1 MRPIAVCQTAHLLLT
16 HRHRGQAPSHI
27 CFVLSAV
34 LIEYNAIPLKIVNEN
49 RYQSLISWYTIAPQ
63 SLARMPPHLAH
74 SLGSSFMRRT
84 LVCICVLQAFSPF
97 TWAEALPADKA
108 SVELQATSI
117 TGTADYETA
126 QGPVKGYLATRS
138 ASATR
143 TDTAIH
149 ETPQSISVVT
159 KDAVEDIG
167 ATRLQDALDYAG
179 GVGRA
184 NNFGGQGLT
193 TFTVRG
199 FTTGEFYRNGF
210 PINRG
215 YPNTP
220 DANTIE
226 RLEVLR
232 GPATML
238 YGRGDPGGTFN
249 VVSKQPLAEPTVT
262 LGSQLDDQGMQRA
275 TLDASGPLDE
285 QGRLAY
291 RLNVVGEGGDTF
303 RDHVETERYGVTP
316 VITWQAS
323 DDTKVIFEG
332 DFMRNNHPLDRGLTR
347 FANQKGTASR
357 DTFWGDKD
365 VGKLHNDN
373 SVAQLRFE
381 HLLNDNWTLGGG
393 FQYLDGT
400 LQGNGIEANSLAADG
415 HTLNRNFNY
424 RKLEWTDKDTQLN
437 LTGHF
442 STGGFD
448 HTLLTGV
455 EFEDYDYKSIIQR
468 SSASYTSDIF
478 NPVYGKPRP
487 ALTSTPTHDT
497 ENLKT
502 YSAFVQDQVAL
513 TERLK
518 VLAGARFERFEHE
531 YKSYVTGVK
540 PWNASDNAVTPRVGV
555 TYDLTD
561 TVAVYADAAR
571 SFKPNTGASLQGG
584 GFDPEKGKSY
594 EMGLK
599 WQGFDR
605 QLSVD
610 AAIYQ
615 IDKKNVLTNDP
626 ADPTGISKVAAG
638 QVRSRGLDLN
648 VAGNLTPEWRV
659 IGGYAYVDA
668 KVTKDN
674 TIRVGS
680 HLANIPRN
688 SFSLLNVYEFQDGA
702 LKGLGLGAGTKY
714 VDERVGQTS
723 NTAFTMDGYTV
734 VDLLSYYKVNEKVR
748 LNLDVKNLFNRD
760 FEEGAFGNFYAYPGE
775 PRTVQVGIAY
785 TL

>member
-1 MRPIAVCQTAHLLLT
+1 
-16 HRHRGQAPSHI
+16 
-27 CFVLSAV
+27 
-34 LIEYNAIPLKIVNEN
+34 
-49 RYQSLISWYTIAPQ
+49 
-63 SLARMPPHLAH
+63 
-74 SLGSSFMRRT
+74 MRRT
-84 LVCICVLQAFSPF
+84 LISICVLQAFSPF
-97 TWAEALPADKA
+97 AWAEQVPAENA
-108 SVELQATSI
+108 SIELQATNV
-117 TGTADYETA
+117 TATADLESA
-126 QGPVKGYLATRS
+126 QGPVQGYHATRS

-143 TDTAIH
+143 TDTSIH
-149 ETPQSISVVT
+149 ETPQSISVVS
-159 KDAVEDIG
+159 KDVVEDLG

-210 PINRG
+210 PVNRG
-215 YPNTP
+215 YPNMP

-249 VVSKQPLAEPTVT
+249 VVSKQPLAERTVT
-262 LGSQLDDQGMQRA
+262 LGSQLNDQGMKRG

-285 QGRLAY
+285 EGRLAY

-316 VITWQAS
+316 VITWQAT
-323 DDTKVIFEG
+323 DDTKVTFEG

-347 FANQKGTASR
+347 FPNQRGTPSR

-365 VGKLHNDN
+365 AGKLHNDN
-373 SVAQLRFE
+373 NMAQLRFE
-381 HLLNDNWTLGGG
+381 HALSDNWTLGGG
-393 FQYLDGT
+393 FQWLDGS
-400 LQGNGIEANSLAADG
+400 LKGNAIEANGPGSLGADG
-415 HTLNRNFNY
+415 RTLQRNFNY
-424 RKLEWTDKDTQLN
+424 RKLEWTDKDYQLN

-448 HTLLTGV
+448 HTLLTGI
-455 EFEDYDYKSIIQR
+455 EYEDYDYKSIIQR
-468 SSASYTSDIF
+468 SSAAAGTYPIDIF
-478 NPVYGKPRP
+478 DPVYGQPRP
-487 ALTSTPTHDT
+487 ALTRTPTHDK

-502 YSAFVQDQVAL
+502 YAAFVQDQVAL

-518 VLAGARFERFEHE
+518 VLAGARFERFEHD
-531 YKSYVTGVK
+531 YQNYVGKS
-540 PWNASDNAVTPRVGV
+540 WQAADNAVTPRVGV
-555 TYDLTD
+555 IYDLTD

-571 SFKPNTGASLQGG
+571 SFKPNTGASREGG
-584 GFDPEKGKSY
+584 GFAPEKGKSY
-594 EMGLK
+594 EMGIK
-599 WQGFDR
+599 WEALDR

-615 IDKKNVLTNDP
+615 IEKKNVLTTDP
-626 ADPTGISKVAAG
+626 VDNTFSVAAG
-638 QVRSRGLDLN
+638 QVRSRGFDLN

-668 KVTKDN
+668 EVTRDN
-674 TIRVGS
+674 TLRSGTR
-680 HLANIPRN
+680 LMNIPRN

-702 LKGLGLGAGTKY
+702 LKGLGLGAGGKY
-714 VDERVGQTS
+714 VDQRAGQTA
-723 NTAFTMDGYTV
+723 NTAFSMDAYTV
-734 VDLLSYYKVNEKVR
+734 VDLLGYYKVNEHVR
-748 LNLDVKNLFNRD
+748 LNLDVKNLFNREY
-760 FEEGAFGNFYAYPGE
+760 EEGAFGNIYAYPGA

>member
-1 MRPIAVCQTAHLLLT
+1 
-16 HRHRGQAPSHI
+16 
-27 CFVLSAV
+27 
-34 LIEYNAIPLKIVNEN
+34 
-49 RYQSLISWYTIAPQ
+49 
-63 SLARMPPHLAH
+63 
-74 SLGSSFMRRT
+74 MRRT
-84 LVCICVLQAFSPF
+84 LISICVLQAFSPF
-97 TWAEALPADKA
+97 AWAELVPAENT
-108 SVELQATSI
+108 SIELQATNV
-117 TGTADYETA
+117 TATADLESA
-126 QGPVKGYLATRS
+126 QGPVQGYHATRS

-149 ETPQSISVVT
+149 ETPQSISVVS
-159 KDAVEDIG
+159 KDVVEDLG

-215 YPNTP
+215 YPNMP

-249 VVSKQPLAEPTVT
+249 VVSKQPLAERTVT
-262 LGSQLDDQGMQRA
+262 LGSQLNDQGMKRG

-285 QGRLAY
+285 EGRLAY

-316 VITWQAS
+316 VITWQAT
-323 DDTKVIFEG
+323 DDTKVTFEG

-347 FANQKGTASR
+347 FPNQRGTPSR

-365 VGKLHNDN
+365 AGKLHNDN
-373 SVAQLRFE
+373 NMAQLRFE
-381 HLLNDNWTLGGG
+381 HALSDNWTLGGG
-393 FQYLDGT
+393 FQWLDGS
-400 LQGNGIEANSLAADG
+400 LKGNAIEANGPGSLGADG
-415 HTLNRNFNY
+415 RTLQRNFNY
-424 RKLEWTDKDTQLN
+424 RKLEWTDKDYQLN

-448 HTLLTGV
+448 HTLLTGI
-455 EFEDYDYKSIIQR
+455 EYEDYDYKSIIQR
-468 SSASYTSDIF
+468 SSAAAGTYPIDIF
-478 NPVYGKPRP
+478 DPVYGQPRP
-487 ALTSTPTHDT
+487 ALTRTPTHDK

-502 YSAFVQDQVAL
+502 YAAFVQDQVAL

-518 VLAGARFERFEHE
+518 VLAGARFERFEHD
-531 YKSYVTGVK
+531 YQNYVGKS
-540 PWNASDNAVTPRVGV
+540 WQAADNAVTPRVGV
-555 TYDLTD
+555 IYDLTD

-571 SFKPNTGASLQGG
+571 SFKPNTGASREGG
-584 GFDPEKGKSY
+584 GFAPEKGKSY
-594 EMGLK
+594 EMGIK
-599 WQGFDR
+599 WEALDR

-615 IDKKNVLTNDP
+615 IEKKNVLTTDP
-626 ADPTGISKVAAG
+626 VDNTFSVAAG
-638 QVRSRGLDLN
+638 QVRSRGFDLN

-668 KVTKDN
+668 EVTRDN
-674 TIRVGS
+674 TLRSGTR
-680 HLANIPRN
+680 LMNIPRN

-702 LKGLGLGAGTKY
+702 LKGLGLGAGGKY
-714 VDERVGQTS
+714 VDQRAGQTA
-723 NTAFTMDGYTV
+723 NTAFSMSAYTV
-734 VDLLSYYKVNEKVR
+734 VDLLGYYKVNERVR
-748 LNLDVKNLFNRD
+748 LNLDVKNLFNREY
-760 FEEGAFGNFYAYPGE
+760 EEGAFGNIYAYPGA

>member
-1 MRPIAVCQTAHLLLT
+1 
-16 HRHRGQAPSHI
+16 
-27 CFVLSAV
+27 
-34 LIEYNAIPLKIVNEN
+34 
-49 RYQSLISWYTIAPQ
+49 
-63 SLARMPPHLAH
+63 
-74 SLGSSFMRRT
+74 MRRT
-84 LVCICVLQAFSPF
+84 LISICVLQAFSPF
-97 TWAEALPADKA
+97 AWAEQVPAENT
-108 SVELQATSI
+108 SIELQATNV
-117 TGTADYETA
+117 TATADLESA
-126 QGPVKGYLATRS
+126 QGPVQGYHATRS

-149 ETPQSISVVT
+149 ETPQSISVVS
-159 KDAVEDIG
+159 KDVVEDLG

-215 YPNTP
+215 YPNMP

-249 VVSKQPLAEPTVT
+249 VVSKQPLAERTVT
-262 LGSQLDDQGMQRA
+262 LGSQLNDQGMKRG

-285 QGRLAY
+285 EGRLAY
-291 RLNVVGEGGDTF
+291 RLNVVGEGGETF

-316 VITWQAS
+316 VITWQAT
-323 DDTKVIFEG
+323 DDTKVTFEG

-347 FANQKGTASR
+347 FPNQRGTPSR

-365 VGKLHNDN
+365 AGKLHNDN
-373 SVAQLRFE
+373 NMAQLRFE
-381 HLLNDNWTLGGG
+381 HALSDNWTLGGG
-393 FQYLDGT
+393 FQWLDGS
-400 LQGNGIEANSLAADG
+400 LKGNAIEANGPGSLGADG
-415 HTLNRNFNY
+415 RTLQRNFNY
-424 RKLEWTDKDTQLN
+424 RKLEWTDKDYQLN

-448 HTLLTGV
+448 HTLLTGI
-455 EFEDYDYKSIIQR
+455 EYEDYDYKSIIQR
-468 SSASYTSDIF
+468 SSDKVGTYPVDIF
-478 NPVYGKPRP
+478 NPVYGQTRP
-487 ALTSTPTHDT
+487 ALTRTPTHDK

-502 YSAFVQDQVAL
+502 YAAFVQDQVAL

-518 VLAGARFERFEHE
+518 VLAGARFERFEHDYE
-531 YKSYVTGVK
+531 TYVPRGK
-540 PWNASDNAVTPRVGV
+540 NWQAADNAVTPRVGV
-555 TYDLTD
+555 IYDLTD

-571 SFKPNTGASLQGG
+571 SFKPNTGASREGG
-584 GFDPEKGKSY
+584 GFAPEKGKSY
-594 EMGLK
+594 EMGIK
-599 WQGFDR
+599 WEALDR

-615 IDKKNVLTNDP
+615 IEKKNVLTTDP
-626 ADPTGISKVAAG
+626 VDNTFSVAAG
-638 QVRSRGLDLN
+638 QVRSRGFDLN

-668 KVTKDN
+668 EVTRDN
-674 TIRVGS
+674 TLRSGTR
-680 HLANIPRN
+680 LMNIPRN

-702 LKGLGLGAGTKY
+702 LKGLGLGAGGKY
-714 VDERVGQTS
+714 VDQRAGQTA
-723 NTAFTMDGYTV
+723 NTAFSMDAYTV
-734 VDLLSYYKVNEKVR
+734 VDLLGYYKVNERVR
-748 LNLDVKNLFNRD
+748 LNLDVKNLFNREY
-760 FEEGAFGNFYAYPGE
+760 EEGAFGNIYAYPGA

>member
-1 MRPIAVCQTAHLLLT
+1 
-16 HRHRGQAPSHI
+16 
-27 CFVLSAV
+27 
-34 LIEYNAIPLKIVNEN
+34 
-49 RYQSLISWYTIAPQ
+49 
-63 SLARMPPHLAH
+63 
-74 SLGSSFMRRT
+74 MRRT
-84 LVCICVLQAFSPF
+84 LISLCVLQAFSPF
-97 TWAEALPADKA
+97 TWAQEVTTPSTSL
-108 SVELQATSI
+108 ELQATTV
-117 TGTADYETA
+117 TGEGDYETA
-126 QGPVKGYLATRS
+126 QGPVKGYHATRS

-143 TDTAIH
+143 TDTSIH
-149 ETPQSISVVT
+149 ETPQSISVVS
-159 KDAVEDIG
+159 KDVVEDLG

-215 YPNTP
+215 YPNMP

-249 VVSKQPLAEPTVT
+249 VVSKQPLAERTVT
-262 LGSQLDDQGMQRA
+262 LGSQLNDQGMQRG

-285 QGRLAY
+285 EGRLAY

-303 RDHVETERYGVTP
+303 RDHVSTERYGVTP
-316 VITWQAS
+316 VLTWQAS

-347 FANQKGTASR
+347 FANQAGTPSR

-373 SVAQLRFE
+373 NMAQLRFE
-381 HLLNDNWTLGGG
+381 HMLNDSWTLGGG
-393 FQYLDGT
+393 LQWLDGT
-400 LQGNGIEANSLAADG
+400 LQGNAIEANGPGSLSADG
-415 HTLNRNFNY
+415 RTLQRNFNY
-424 RKLEWTDKDTQLN
+424 RKLEWTDKDYQLN

-448 HTLLTGV
+448 HTLLTGI
-455 EFEDYDYKSIIQR
+455 EYEDYDYQSIIQR
-468 SSASYTSDIF
+468 SSAAAGTYPIDIF
-478 NPVYGKPRP
+478 NPVYGQTRP
-487 ALTSTPTHDT
+487 PLTRTPTHDK

-502 YSAFVQDQVAL
+502 YAAFVQDQVAL

-518 VLAGARFERFEHE
+518 VLGGARFERFEHDYE
-531 YKSYVTGVK
+531 SYVTGVK
-540 PWNASDNAVTPRVGV
+540 PWQAADNAVTPRLGV
-555 TYDLTD
+555 IYDLTD

-571 SFKPNTGASLQGG
+571 SFKPNTGASREGG
-584 GFDPEKGKSY
+584 GFAPEKGKSY
-594 EMGLK
+594 EMGIK
-599 WQGFDR
+599 WEALDR

-615 IDKKNVLTNDP
+615 IEKKNVLTTDP
-626 ADPTGISKVAAG
+626 VDSTFSVAAG
-638 QVRSRGLDLN
+638 QVRSRGFDLN

-668 KVTKDN
+668 EVTRDN
-674 TIRVGS
+674 TLRSGTR
-680 HLANIPRN
+680 LLNIPRN

-702 LKGLGLGAGTKY
+702 LKGLGLGAGGKY
-714 VDERVGQTS
+714 VDERAGQTANS
-723 NTAFTMDGYTV
+723 AFSMGAYTV
-734 VDLLSYYKVNEKVR
+734 VDLLSYYKVNDKIR
-748 LNLDVKNLFNRD
+748 LNLDVKNLFNREY
-760 FEEGAFGNFYAYPGE
+760 EEGAFGNIYAYPGA

>member
-1 MRPIAVCQTAHLLLT
+1 
-16 HRHRGQAPSHI
+16 
-27 CFVLSAV
+27 
-34 LIEYNAIPLKIVNEN
+34 
-49 RYQSLISWYTIAPQ
+49 
-63 SLARMPPHLAH
+63 
-74 SLGSSFMRRT
+74 MRRT
-84 LVCICVLQAFSPF
+84 LISICVLQAFFPF
-97 TWAEALPADKA
+97 AWAEQVPAENT
-108 SVELQATSI
+108 SIELQATNV
-117 TGTADYETA
+117 TATADLESA
-126 QGPVKGYLATRS
+126 QGPVQGYHATRS

-149 ETPQSISVVT
+149 ETPQSISVVS
-159 KDAVEDIG
+159 KDVVEDLG

-215 YPNTP
+215 YPNMP

-249 VVSKQPLAEPTVT
+249 VVSKQPLAERTVT
-262 LGSQLDDQGMQRA
+262 LGSQLNDQGMKRG

-285 QGRLAY
+285 EGRLAY
-291 RLNVVGEGGDTF
+291 RLNVVGEGGETF

-316 VITWQAS
+316 VITWQAT
-323 DDTKVIFEG
+323 DDTKVTFEG

-347 FANQKGTASR
+347 FPNQRGTPSR

-365 VGKLHNDN
+365 AGKLHNDN
-373 SVAQLRFE
+373 NMAQLRFE
-381 HLLNDNWTLGGG
+381 HALSDNWTLGGG
-393 FQYLDGT
+393 FQWLDGS
-400 LQGNGIEANSLAADG
+400 LKGNAIEANGPGSLGADG
-415 HTLNRNFNY
+415 RTLQRNFNY
-424 RKLEWTDKDTQLN
+424 RKLEWTDKDYQLN

-448 HTLLTGV
+448 HTLLTGI
-455 EFEDYDYKSIIQR
+455 EYEDYDYKSIIQR
-468 SSASYTSDIF
+468 SSAAAGTYPIDIF
-478 NPVYGKPRP
+478 DPVYGQPRP
-487 ALTSTPTHDT
+487 ALTRTPTHDK

-502 YSAFVQDQVAL
+502 YAAFVQDQVAL

-518 VLAGARFERFEHE
+518 VLAGARFERFEHD
-531 YKSYVTGVK
+531 YQNYVGKS
-540 PWNASDNAVTPRVGV
+540 WQAADNAVTPRVGV
-555 TYDLTD
+555 IYDLTD

-571 SFKPNTGASLQGG
+571 SFKPNTGASREGG
-584 GFDPEKGKSY
+584 GFAPEKGKSY
-594 EMGLK
+594 EMGIK
-599 WQGFDR
+599 WEALDR

-615 IDKKNVLTNDP
+615 IEKKNVLTTDP
-626 ADPTGISKVAAG
+626 VDNTFSVAAG
-638 QVRSRGLDLN
+638 QVRSRGFDLN

-668 KVTKDN
+668 EVTRDN
-674 TIRVGS
+674 TLRSGTR
-680 HLANIPRN
+680 LMNIPRN

-702 LKGLGLGAGTKY
+702 LKGLGLGAGGKY
-714 VDERVGQTS
+714 VDQRAGQTA
-723 NTAFTMDGYTV
+723 NTAFSMDAYTV
-734 VDLLSYYKVNEKVR
+734 VDLLGYYKVNERVR
-748 LNLDVKNLFNRD
+748 LNLDVKNLFNREY
-760 FEEGAFGNFYAYPGE
+760 EEGAFGNIYAYPGA

>member
-1 MRPIAVCQTAHLLLT
+1 
-16 HRHRGQAPSHI
+16 
-27 CFVLSAV
+27 
-34 LIEYNAIPLKIVNEN
+34 
-49 RYQSLISWYTIAPQ
+49 
-63 SLARMPPHLAH
+63 
-74 SLGSSFMRRT
+74 MRRT
-84 LVCICVLQAFSPF
+84 LISICVLQAFSPF
-97 TWAEALPADKA
+97 AWAEQVPAENT
-108 SVELQATSI
+108 SIELQATNV
-117 TGTADYETA
+117 TATADLESA
-126 QGPVKGYLATRS
+126 QGPVQGYHATRS

-149 ETPQSISVVT
+149 ETPQSISVVS
-159 KDAVEDIG
+159 KDVVEDLG

-215 YPNTP
+215 YPNMP

-249 VVSKQPLAEPTVT
+249 VVSKQPLAERTVT
-262 LGSQLDDQGMQRA
+262 LGSQLNDQGMKRG

-285 QGRLAY
+285 EGRLAY

-316 VITWQAS
+316 VITWQAT
-323 DDTKVIFEG
+323 DDTKVTFEG

-347 FANQKGTASR
+347 FPNQRGTPSR

-365 VGKLHNDN
+365 AGKLHNDN
-373 SVAQLRFE
+373 NMAQLRFE
-381 HLLNDNWTLGGG
+381 HVLNDNWTLGGG
-393 FQYLDGT
+393 FQWLDGS
-400 LQGNGIEANSLAADG
+400 LKGNAIEANGPGSLGADG
-415 HTLNRNFNY
+415 QTLQRNFNY
-424 RKLEWTDKDTQLN
+424 RKLEWTDKDYQLN

-448 HTLLTGV
+448 HTLLTGI
-455 EFEDYDYKSIIQR
+455 EYEDYDYKSIIQR
-468 SSASYTSDIF
+468 SSDEVGTYPVDIF
-478 NPVYGKPRP
+478 NPVYGQTRP
-487 ALTSTPTHDT
+487 ALTRTPTHDK

-502 YSAFVQDQVAL
+502 YAAFVQDQVAL

-518 VLAGARFERFEHE
+518 VLAGARFERFEHD
-531 YKSYVTGVK
+531 YQNYVGKS
-540 PWNASDNAVTPRVGV
+540 WQAADNAVTPRVGV
-555 TYDLTD
+555 IYDLTD

-571 SFKPNTGASLQGG
+571 SFKPNASASASREGG
-584 GFDPEKGKSY
+584 GFAPEKGKSY

-599 WQGFDR
+599 WEALDR

-615 IDKKNVLTNDP
+615 IEKKNVLTPDP
-626 ADPTGISKVAAG
+626 VDSAFNVAAG
-638 QVRSRGLDLN
+638 QVRSRGFDLN

-668 KVTKDN
+668 EVTRDN
-674 TIRVGS
+674 TLRSGTR
-680 HLANIPRN
+680 LMNIPRN

-702 LKGLGLGAGTKY
+702 LKGLGLGAGGKY
-714 VDERVGQTS
+714 VDQRAGQTA
-723 NTAFTMDGYTV
+723 NTAFSMDAYTV
-734 VDLLSYYKVNEKVR
+734 VDLLGYYKVNERVR
-748 LNLDVKNLFNRD
+748 LNLDVKNLFNREY
-760 FEEGAFGNFYAYPGE
+760 EEGAFGNIYAYPGA

>member
-1 MRPIAVCQTAHLLLT
+1 
-16 HRHRGQAPSHI
+16 
-27 CFVLSAV
+27 
-34 LIEYNAIPLKIVNEN
+34 
-49 RYQSLISWYTIAPQ
+49 
-63 SLARMPPHLAH
+63 
-74 SLGSSFMRRT
+74 MRRT
-84 LVCICVLQAFSPF
+84 LISICVLQAFSPF
-97 TWAEALPADKA
+97 AWAEQAPAENA
-108 SVELQATSI
+108 SIELQATNV
-117 TGTADYETA
+117 TATADLESA
-126 QGPVKGYLATRS
+126 QGPVQGYHATRS

-149 ETPQSISVVT
+149 ETPQSISVVP
-159 KDAVEDIG
+159 KDVVEDLG

-215 YPNTP
+215 YPNMP

-249 VVSKQPLAEPTVT
+249 VVSKQPLAERTVT
-262 LGSQLDDQGMQRA
+262 LGSQLNDQGMKRS

-285 QGRLAY
+285 EGRLAY

-316 VITWQAS
+316 VITWQAT
-323 DDTKVIFEG
+323 DDTKMTFEG

-347 FANQKGTASR
+347 FPNQRGTPSR

-365 VGKLHNDN
+365 AGKLHNDN
-373 SVAQLRFE
+373 NMAQLRFE
-381 HLLNDNWTLGGG
+381 HVLNDNWTLGGG
-393 FQYLDGT
+393 FQWLDGS
-400 LQGNGIEANSLAADG
+400 LKGNAIEANGPGSLGADG
-415 HTLNRNFNY
+415 RTLQRNFNY
-424 RKLEWTDKDTQLN
+424 RKLEWTDKDYQLN

-448 HTLLTGV
+448 HTLLTGI
-455 EFEDYDYKSIIQR
+455 EYEDYDYKSIIQR
-468 SSASYTSDIF
+468 SSAAAGTYPIDIF
-478 NPVYGKPRP
+478 DPVYGQTRP
-487 ALTSTPTHDT
+487 ALTRTPTHDK

-502 YSAFVQDQVAL
+502 YAAFVQDQVAL

-518 VLAGARFERFEHE
+518 VLAGARFERFEHD
-531 YKSYVTGVK
+531 YQNYVGKS
-540 PWNASDNAVTPRVGV
+540 WQAADNAVTPRVGV
-555 TYDLTD
+555 IYDLTD

-571 SFKPNTGASLQGG
+571 SFKPNTGASREGG
-584 GFDPEKGKSY
+584 GFAPEKGKSY
-594 EMGLK
+594 EMGIK
-599 WQGFDR
+599 WEALDR

-615 IDKKNVLTNDP
+615 IEKKNVLTTDP
-626 ADPTGISKVAAG
+626 VDNTFSVAAG
-638 QVRSRGLDLN
+638 QVRSRGFDLN

-668 KVTKDN
+668 EVTRDN
-674 TIRVGS
+674 TLRSGTR
-680 HLANIPRN
+680 LMNIPRN

-702 LKGLGLGAGTKY
+702 LKGLGLGAGGKY
-714 VDERVGQTS
+714 VDQRAGQTA
-723 NTAFTMDGYTV
+723 NTAFSMDAYTV
-734 VDLLSYYKVNEKVR
+734 VDLLGYYKVNERVR
-748 LNLDVKNLFNRD
+748 LNLDVKNLFNREY
-760 FEEGAFGNFYAYPGE
+760 EEGAFGNIYAYPGA

>member
-1 MRPIAVCQTAHLLLT
+1 
-16 HRHRGQAPSHI
+16 
-27 CFVLSAV
+27 
-34 LIEYNAIPLKIVNEN
+34 
-49 RYQSLISWYTIAPQ
+49 
-63 SLARMPPHLAH
+63 
-74 SLGSSFMRRT
+74 MRRT
-84 LVCICVLQAFSPF
+84 LISICVLQAFSPF
-97 TWAEALPADKA
+97 AWAEQAPAENA
-108 SVELQATSI
+108 SIELQATNV
-117 TGTADYETA
+117 TATADLESA
-126 QGPVKGYLATRS
+126 QGPVQGYHATRS

-149 ETPQSISVVT
+149 ETPQSISVVS
-159 KDAVEDIG
+159 KDVVEDLG

-215 YPNTP
+215 YPNMP

-249 VVSKQPLAEPTVT
+249 VVSKQPLAERTVT
-262 LGSQLDDQGMQRA
+262 LGSQLNDQGMKRG

-285 QGRLAY
+285 EGRLAY

-316 VITWQAS
+316 VITWQAT
-323 DDTKVIFEG
+323 DDTKVTFEG

-347 FANQKGTASR
+347 FPNQRGTPSR

-365 VGKLHNDN
+365 AGKLHNDN
-373 SVAQLRFE
+373 NMAQLRFE
-381 HLLNDNWTLGGG
+381 HVLNDNWTLGGG
-393 FQYLDGT
+393 FQWLDGS
-400 LQGNGIEANSLAADG
+400 LKGNAIEANGPGSLGADG
-415 HTLNRNFNY
+415 RTLQRNFNY
-424 RKLEWTDKDTQLN
+424 RKLEWTDKDYQLN

-448 HTLLTGV
+448 HTLLTGI
-455 EFEDYDYKSIIQR
+455 EYEDYDYKSIIQR
-468 SSASYTSDIF
+468 SSDEVGTYPVDIF
-478 NPVYGKPRP
+478 NPVYGQTRP
-487 ALTSTPTHDT
+487 ALTRTPTHDK

-502 YSAFVQDQVAL
+502 YAAFVQDQVAL

-518 VLAGARFERFEHE
+518 VLAGARFERFEHD
-531 YKSYVTGVK
+531 YQNYVGKS
-540 PWNASDNAVTPRVGV
+540 WQAADNAVTPRVGV
-555 TYDLTD
+555 IYDLTD

-571 SFKPNTGASLQGG
+571 SFKPNTGASREGG
-584 GFDPEKGKSY
+584 GFAPEKGKSY
-594 EMGLK
+594 EMGIK
-599 WQGFDR
+599 WEALDR

-615 IDKKNVLTNDP
+615 IEKKNVLTPDP
-626 ADPTGISKVAAG
+626 VDSAFNVAAG
-638 QVRSRGLDLN
+638 QVRSRGFDLN

-668 KVTKDN
+668 EVTRDN
-674 TIRVGS
+674 TLRSGTR
-680 HLANIPRN
+680 LMNIPRN

-702 LKGLGLGAGTKY
+702 LKGLGLGAGSKY
-714 VDERVGQTS
+714 VDQRAGQTA
-723 NTAFTMDGYTV
+723 NTAFSMDAYTV
-734 VDLLSYYKVNEKVR
+734 VDLLGYYKVNERVR
-748 LNLDVKNLFNRD
+748 LNLDVKNLFNREY
-760 FEEGAFGNFYAYPGE
+760 EEGAFGNIYAYPGA

>member
-1 MRPIAVCQTAHLLLT
+1 
-16 HRHRGQAPSHI
+16 
-27 CFVLSAV
+27 
-34 LIEYNAIPLKIVNEN
+34 
-49 RYQSLISWYTIAPQ
+49 
-63 SLARMPPHLAH
+63 
-74 SLGSSFMRRT
+74 MRRT
-84 LVCICVLQAFSPF
+84 LVSICVLQAFSPL
-97 TWAEALPADKA
+97 TWAEVAPADKA

-143 TDTAIH
+143 TDTSIH

-215 YPNTP
+215 YPNMP

-249 VVSKQPLAEPTVT
+249 VVSKQPLPERTVT
-262 LGSQLDDQGMQRA
+262 LGSQLNDQGMKRG
-275 TLDASGPLDE
+275 TLDASGPLDDE
-285 QGRLAY
+285 GRLAY
-291 RLNVVGEGGDTF
+291 RLNVVGEGGETF
-303 RDHVETERYGVTP
+303 RDHVETERYGITP
-316 VITWQAS
+316 VITWQAT
-323 DDTKVIFEG
+323 DATKVIFEG

-347 FANQKGTASR
+347 FATQKGTASR

-373 SVAQLRFE
+373 SMAQLRFE

-393 FQYLDGT
+393 FQWLDGT
-400 LQGNGIEANSLAADG
+400 LQGNGIEANGPTSLSADG
-415 HTLNRNFNY
+415 RTLQRNFNY

-442 STGGFD
+442 SAGGFD

-468 SSASYTSDIF
+468 SSAAPGTYPIDIF
-478 NPVYGKPRP
+478 DPVYGQARP
-487 ALTSTPTHDT
+487 PLTRTPTHDK

-502 YSAFVQDQVAL
+502 YAAFVQDQVAL

-518 VLAGARFERFEHE
+518 VLAGARFERFEHDYE
-531 YKSYVTGVK
+531 SYVTGVK
-540 PWNASDNAVTPRVGV
+540 PWSAADNAVTPRVGV

-571 SFKPNTGASLQGG
+571 SFKPNTGAARVGG
-584 GFDPEKGKSY
+584 GFEPEKGKSY
-594 EMGLK
+594 EMGVK
-599 WQGFDR
+599 WEALDR

-615 IDKKNVLTNDP
+615 IEKKNVLTTDP
-626 ADPTGISKVAAG
+626 VDSTFSVAAG
-638 QVRSRGLDLN
+638 QVRSRGFDLN
-648 VAGNLTPEWRV
+648 VAGNLTPEWRL

-668 KVTKDN
+668 EVTKDN
-674 TIRVGS
+674 TLRSGTR
-680 HLANIPRN
+680 LMNIPRN
-688 SFSLLNVYEFQDGA
+688 SFSLLNVYEFQDGT
-702 LKGLGLGAGTKY
+702 LKGLGLGAGAKY
-714 VDERVGQTS
+714 VDERAGQTA
-723 NTAFTMDGYTV
+723 NTAFAMDAYTV
-734 VDLLSYYKVNEKVR
+734 VDLLSYYKVNDKVR
-748 LNLDVKNLFNRD
+748 LNLDVKNLFNRE
-760 FEEGAFGNFYAYPGE
+760 FEEGAFGNIYAYPGA

>member
-1 MRPIAVCQTAHLLLT
+1 
-16 HRHRGQAPSHI
+16 
-27 CFVLSAV
+27 
-34 LIEYNAIPLKIVNEN
+34 
-49 RYQSLISWYTIAPQ
+49 
-63 SLARMPPHLAH
+63 
-74 SLGSSFMRRT
+74 MRRT
-84 LVCICVLQAFSPF
+84 LVSICVLQAFSPL
-97 TWAEALPADKA
+97 TWAEVAPADKA

-143 TDTAIH
+143 TDTSIH

-210 PINRG
+210 PVNRG
-215 YPNTP
+215 YPNMP

-249 VVSKQPLAEPTVT
+249 VVSKQPLPERTVT
-262 LGSQLDDQGMQRA
+262 LGSQLNDQGMKRG

-285 QGRLAY
+285 EGRLAY
-291 RLNVVGEGGDTF
+291 RLNVVGEGGETF

-316 VITWQAS
+316 VITWQAT
-323 DDTKVIFEG
+323 DATKVIFEG

-373 SVAQLRFE
+373 SMAQLRFE
-381 HLLNDNWTLGGG
+381 HLLNENWTLGGG
-393 FQYLDGT
+393 FQWLDGT
-400 LQGNGIEANSLAADG
+400 LQGNGIEANGATSLNADG
-415 HTLNRNFNY
+415 RTLQRNFNY

-442 STGGFD
+442 SAGGFD

-468 SSASYTSDIF
+468 SSAAAGTYPIDIF
-478 NPVYGKPRP
+478 DPVYGQTRP
-487 ALTSTPTHDT
+487 PLTRTPTHDK

-502 YSAFVQDQVAL
+502 YAAFVQDQVAL

-518 VLAGARFERFEHE
+518 VLAGARFERFEHDYE
-531 YKSYVTGVK
+531 SYVSGVK
-540 PWNASDNAVTPRVGV
+540 PWSAADNAVTPRVGV

-571 SFKPNTGASLQGG
+571 SFKPNTGAARVGG
-584 GFDPEKGKSY
+584 GFEPEKGKSY
-594 EMGLK
+594 EMGVK
-599 WQGFDR
+599 WEALDR

-615 IDKKNVLTNDP
+615 IEKKNVLTTDP
-626 ADPTGISKVAAG
+626 VDSTFSVAAG
-638 QVRSRGLDLN
+638 QVRSRGFDLN
-648 VAGNLTPEWRV
+648 VAGNLTPEWRL

-668 KVTKDN
+668 EVTKDN
-674 TIRVGS
+674 TIRSGTR
-680 HLANIPRN
+680 LMNIPRN
-688 SFSLLNVYEFQDGA
+688 SFSLLNVYEFQDGT

-714 VDERVGQTS
+714 VDERAGQTA
-723 NTAFTMDGYTV
+723 NTAFAMDAYTV
-734 VDLLSYYKVNEKVR
+734 VDLLSYYKVNDKVR
-748 LNLDVKNLFNRD
+748 LNLDVKNLFNRE
-760 FEEGAFGNFYAYPGE
+760 FEEGAFGNIYAYPGA

>member
-1 MRPIAVCQTAHLLLT
+1 
-16 HRHRGQAPSHI
+16 
-27 CFVLSAV
+27 
-34 LIEYNAIPLKIVNEN
+34 
-49 RYQSLISWYTIAPQ
+49 
-63 SLARMPPHLAH
+63 
-74 SLGSSFMRRT
+74 MRRT
-84 LVCICVLQAFSPF
+84 LISICVLQAFSPL
-97 TWAEALPADKA
+97 TWAEDAPAEKA
-108 SVELQATSI
+108 SIELQATNV
-117 TGTADYETA
+117 TATADFESA
-126 QGPVKGYLATRS
+126 QGPVQGYHATRS

-143 TDTAIH
+143 TDTSIH
-149 ETPQSISVVT
+149 ETPQSISVVS
-159 KDAVEDIG
+159 KDVVEDIG

-215 YPNTP
+215 YPNMP

-249 VVSKQPLAEPTVT
+249 VVSKQPLAERTVT
-262 LGSQLDDQGMQRA
+262 LGSQVNDQGMKRG

-285 QGRLAY
+285 EGRLAY

-316 VITWQAS
+316 VITWQAT
-323 DDTKVIFEG
+323 DATKVTFEG

-347 FANQKGTASR
+347 FPNQRGTPSR

-365 VGKLHNDN
+365 AGKLHNDN
-373 SVAQLRFE
+373 NMAQLRFE
-381 HLLNDNWTLGGG
+381 HALNDNWTLGGG
-393 FQYLDGT
+393 FQWLDGS
-400 LQGNGIEANSLAADG
+400 LKGNAIEANGPSSLGADG
-415 HTLNRNFNY
+415 RTLQRNFNY
-424 RKLEWTDKDTQLN
+424 RKLEWTDKDYQLN

-442 STGGFD
+442 STGGFE
-448 HTLLTGV
+448 HTLLTGI
-455 EFEDYDYKSIIQR
+455 EYEDYDYKSIIQR
-468 SSASYTSDIF
+468 SSAALGTYPIDIF
-478 NPVYGKPRP
+478 NPVYGQTRP
-487 ALTSTPTHDT
+487 ALTRTPTHDK

-502 YSAFVQDQVAL
+502 YAAFVQDQVAL

-518 VLAGARFERFEHE
+518 VLAGARFERFEHD
-531 YKSYVTGVK
+531 YQSYVAGVK
-540 PWNASDNAVTPRVGV
+540 PWTAADNAVTPRVGV
-555 TYDLTD
+555 IYDLTD

-571 SFKPNTGASLQGG
+571 SFKPNTGASREGG
-584 GFDPEKGKSY
+584 GFAPEKGKSY
-594 EMGLK
+594 EMGIK
-599 WQGFDR
+599 WEALDR

-610 AAIYQ
+610 AAVYQ
-615 IDKKNVLTNDP
+615 IEKKNVLATDP
-626 ADPTGISKVAAG
+626 LDNTLSVATG
-638 QVRSRGLDLN
+638 QVRSRGFDLN

-668 KVTKDN
+668 EVTRD
-674 TIRVGS
+674 TTLHAGTR
-680 HLANIPRN
+680 LMNIPRN

-702 LKGLGLGAGTKY
+702 LKGLGLGAGGKY
-714 VDERVGQTS
+714 VDQRAGQTA
-723 NTAFTMDGYTV
+723 NTAFSMDAYTV
-734 VDLLSYYKVNEKVR
+734 VDLLGYYKVNEQVR
-748 LNLDVKNLFNRD
+748 LNLDVKNLFNREY
-760 FEEGAFGNFYAYPGE
+760 EEGAFGNIYAYPGA
-775 PRTVQVGIAY
+775 PRTVQVGISY

>member
-1 MRPIAVCQTAHLLLT
+1 
-16 HRHRGQAPSHI
+16 
-27 CFVLSAV
+27 
-34 LIEYNAIPLKIVNEN
+34 
-49 RYQSLISWYTIAPQ
+49 
-63 SLARMPPHLAH
+63 
-74 SLGSSFMRRT
+74 MRRT
-84 LVCICVLQAFSPF
+84 LISICVLQAFSPF
-97 TWAEALPADKA
+97 TWAEVA
-108 SVELQATSI
+108 STETTRVELQATNI
-117 TGTADYETA
+117 TGAADYETA
-126 QGPVKGYLATRS
+126 QGPVQGYHATRS

-143 TDTAIH
+143 TDTSIH
-149 ETPQSISVVT
+149 ETPQSISVVS
-159 KDAVEDIG
+159 KDVVEDIG

-215 YPNTP
+215 YPNMP
-220 DANTIE
+220 DANSIE

-249 VVSKQPLAEPTVT
+249 VVSKQPLAEPKVT

-316 VITWQAS
+316 VVTWQAT

-347 FANQKGTASR
+347 YANQKGTPSR
-357 DTFWGDKD
+357 DTFWGEKD

-373 SVAQLRFE
+373 NMAQLRFE

-393 FQYLDGT
+393 FQWLDGT
-400 LQGNGIEANSLAADG
+400 LQGNAIEANSLAADG
-415 HTLNRNFNY
+415 RTLSRNFNY

-468 SSASYTSDIF
+468 SSGLAGSYPIDIF
-478 NPVYGKPRP
+478 DPVYGQPRP
-487 ALTSTPTHDT
+487 ALTRTPTHDK

-502 YSAFVQDQVAL
+502 YAAFVQDQVAL

-518 VLAGARFERFEHE
+518 VLAGARFERFEHDYE
-531 YKSYVTGVK
+531 SYVTGVK
-540 PWNASDNAVTPRVGV
+540 PWNAADNAVTPRVGV
-555 TYDLTD
+555 IYDLTE

-571 SFKPNTGASLQGG
+571 SFKPNTGAAREGG
-584 GFDPEKGKSY
+584 GFEPEKGKSY
-594 EMGLK
+594 EMGIK
-599 WQGFDR
+599 WEALER

-615 IDKKNVLTNDP
+615 IEKKNVLTTDP
-626 ADPTGISKVAAG
+626 LDSTFSVAAG
-638 QVRSRGLDLN
+638 QVRSRGFDLN
-648 VAGNLTPEWRV
+648 VAGNITPEWRV

-668 KVTKDN
+668 EVTKDN
-674 TIRVGS
+674 TIHVGS
-680 HLANIPRN
+680 RLANIPRN

-702 LKGLGLGAGTKY
+702 LKGLGLGAGGKY
-714 VDERVGQTS
+714 VAERVGQTS
-723 NTAFTMDGYTV
+723 NTPFSMGAYTV
-734 VDLLSYYKVNEKVR
+734 VDLLGYYKVNDKVR

-760 FEEGAFGNFYAYPGE
+760 YEEGAFGNVYAYPGE

>member
-1 MRPIAVCQTAHLLLT
+1 
-16 HRHRGQAPSHI
+16 
-27 CFVLSAV
+27 
-34 LIEYNAIPLKIVNEN
+34 
-49 RYQSLISWYTIAPQ
+49 
-63 SLARMPPHLAH
+63 
-74 SLGSSFMRRT
+74 MRRT
-84 LVCICVLQAFSPF
+84 LVSICVLQAFSPF
-97 TWAEALPADKA
+97 SWAEVEPVEKTAI
-108 SVELQATSI
+108 ELQSTSI

-126 QGPVKGYLATRS
+126 QGPVQGYHATRS

-143 TDTAIH
+143 TDTSIH
-149 ETPQSISVVT
+149 ETPQSISVVS
-159 KDAVEDIG
+159 KDVVEDLG

-215 YPNTP
+215 YPNMP

-232 GPATML
+232 GPTTML

-249 VVSKQPLAEPTVT
+249 VVSKQPLAERSVT
-262 LGSQLDDQGMQRA
+262 LGSQLNDQGMKRG

-316 VITWQAS
+316 VISWQAT

-347 FANQKGTASR
+347 YPNQKGTPSR

-373 SVAQLRFE
+373 NMAQLRFE
-381 HLLNDNWTLGGG
+381 HLLNENWTLGGG
-393 FQYLDGT
+393 FQWLDGT
-400 LQGNGIEANSLAADG
+400 LQGNAIEANGLNADG
-415 HTLNRNFNY
+415 RTLQRNFNY
-424 RKLEWTDKDTQLN
+424 RKLEWTDKDYQLN

-442 STGGFD
+442 STGGLE
-448 HTLLTGV
+448 HTLLTGI
-455 EFEDYDYKSIIQR
+455 EYEDYDYKSIIQR
-468 SSASYTSDIF
+468 SSAAVGTYPIDIF
-478 NPVYGKPRP
+478 NPVYGQTRP
-487 ALTSTPTHDT
+487 PLTRTPTHDK

-502 YSAFVQDQVAL
+502 YAAFVQDQVAL

-518 VLAGARFERFEHE
+518 VLAGARFERFEHDYE
-531 YKSYVTGVK
+531 SYVPGVS
-540 PWNASDNAVTPRVGV
+540 PFQAADNAVTPRVGV
-555 TYDLTD
+555 IYDLTD

-571 SFKPNTGASLQGG
+571 SFKPNPGAAREGG
-584 GFDPEKGKSY
+584 GFEPEKGKSY
-594 EMGLK
+594 EMGVK
-599 WQGFDR
+599 WEALDR

-615 IDKKNVLTNDP
+615 IEKKNVLTTDP
-626 ADPTGISKVAAG
+626 VINTFSVAAG
-638 QVRSRGLDLN
+638 QVRSRGFDLN

-668 KVTKDN
+668 EVTKDN
-674 TIRVGS
+674 TIRSGTR
-680 HLANIPRN
+680 LLNIPRN

-702 LKGLGLGAGTKY
+702 LKGLGLGAGGKY
-714 VDERVGQTS
+714 VDQRAGQTA
-723 NTAFTMDGYTV
+723 NTAFSMDAYTV
-734 VDLLSYYKVNEKVR
+734 VDLLSYYKVNDKVR
-748 LNLDVKNLFNRD
+748 LNLDVKNLFNREYD
-760 FEEGAFGNFYAYPGE
+760 EGAFGNIYAYPGA

>member
-1 MRPIAVCQTAHLLLT
+1 
-16 HRHRGQAPSHI
+16 
-27 CFVLSAV
+27 
-34 LIEYNAIPLKIVNEN
+34 
-49 RYQSLISWYTIAPQ
+49 
-63 SLARMPPHLAH
+63 
-74 SLGSSFMRRT
+74 MRRT
-84 LVCICVLQAFSPF
+84 LISLCVLQAFSPF
-97 TWAEALPADKA
+97 TWAQEVTTPSA
-108 SVELQATSI
+108 SLELQATTV
-117 TGTADYETA
+117 TGEGDYETA
-126 QGPVKGYLATRS
+126 QGPVKGYHATRS

-149 ETPQSISVVT
+149 ETPQSISVVS
-159 KDAVEDIG
+159 KDVVEDLG

-215 YPNTP
+215 YPNMP

-249 VVSKQPLAEPTVT
+249 VVSKQPLAERTVT
-262 LGSQLDDQGMQRA
+262 LGSQLNDQGMQRG

-285 QGRLAY
+285 EGRLAY

-303 RDHVETERYGVTP
+303 RDHVSTERYGVTP
-316 VITWQAS
+316 VLTWQAS

-347 FANQKGTASR
+347 FPNQAGTPSR

-373 SVAQLRFE
+373 NMAQLRFE
-381 HLLNDNWTLGGG
+381 HMLNDSWTLGGG
-393 FQYLDGT
+393 FQWLDGT
-400 LQGNGIEANSLAADG
+400 LQGNAIEANTLAGDG
-415 HTLNRNFNY
+415 RTLSRNFNY
-424 RKLEWTDKDTQLN
+424 RKLDWTDKDYQLN

-442 STGGFD
+442 STGSLE
-448 HTLLTGV
+448 HTLLTGI
-455 EFEDYDYKSIIQR
+455 EYEDYDYKSIIQR
-468 SSASYTSDIF
+468 SDPKVNPYTTDIF
-478 NPVYGKPRP
+478 NPVYGKLRP
-487 ALTSTPTHDT
+487 ELTLTPTHDK

-502 YSAFVQDQVAL
+502 YSAFIQDQVAL

-531 YKSYVTGVK
+531 YETYVSNTKS
-540 PWNASDNAVTPRVGV
+540 WEASDNAVTPRVGV
-555 TYDLTD
+555 IYDLTD
-561 TVAVYADAAR
+561 TLAVYAGAAR
-571 SFKPNTGASLQGG
+571 SFKPNTGASREGS
-584 GFDPEKGKSY
+584 GFEPEKGKSY
-594 EMGLK
+594 EMGIK
-599 WQGFDR
+599 WEGLDR

-615 IDKKNVLTNDP
+615 IDKKNVLTTDP
-626 ADPTGISKVAAG
+626 QDQNSKVAAG
-638 QVRSRGLDLN
+638 QVRSRGFDLN
-648 VAGNLTPEWRV
+648 IAGNITPQWRV

-668 KVTKDN
+668 EVTKDN
-674 TIRVGS
+674 SIRVGS
-680 HLANIPRN
+680 RLANIPRN

-702 LKGLGLGAGTKY
+702 LKGLGLGAGGKY
-714 VDERVGQTS
+714 VAERVGQTS
-723 NTAFTMDGYTV
+723 NTPFSMDAYTV
-734 VDLLSYYKVNEKVR
+734 VDLLSYYKVNDKIR
-748 LNLDVKNLFNRD
+748 LNLDVKNLFNREY
-760 FEEGAFGNFYAYPGE
+760 EEGAFGNIYAYPGA

>member
-1 MRPIAVCQTAHLLLT
+1 
-16 HRHRGQAPSHI
+16 
-27 CFVLSAV
+27 
-34 LIEYNAIPLKIVNEN
+34 
-49 RYQSLISWYTIAPQ
+49 
-63 SLARMPPHLAH
+63 
-74 SLGSSFMRRT
+74 MRRT
-84 LVCICVLQAFSPF
+84 LISICVLQAFSPF
-97 TWAEALPADKA
+97 AWAEQVPAENA
-108 SVELQATSI
+108 SIELQATNV
-117 TGTADYETA
+117 TATADLESA
-126 QGPVKGYLATRS
+126 QGPVQGYHATRS

-149 ETPQSISVVT
+149 ETPQSISVVS
-159 KDAVEDIG
+159 KDVVEDLG

-215 YPNTP
+215 YPNMP

-249 VVSKQPLAEPTVT
+249 VVSKQPLAERTVT
-262 LGSQLDDQGMQRA
+262 LGSQLNDQGMKRG

-285 QGRLAY
+285 EGRLAY

-316 VITWQAS
+316 VITWQAT
-323 DDTKVIFEG
+323 DDTKVTFEG

-347 FANQKGTASR
+347 FPNQRGTPSR

-365 VGKLHNDN
+365 AGKLHNDN
-373 SVAQLRFE
+373 NMAQLRFE
-381 HLLNDNWTLGGG
+381 HALSDNWTLGGG
-393 FQYLDGT
+393 FQWLDGS
-400 LQGNGIEANSLAADG
+400 LKGNAIEANGPGSLGADG
-415 HTLNRNFNY
+415 RTLQRNFNY
-424 RKLEWTDKDTQLN
+424 RKLEWTDKDYQLN

-448 HTLLTGV
+448 HTLLTGI
-455 EFEDYDYKSIIQR
+455 EYEDYDYKSIIQR
-468 SSASYTSDIF
+468 SSATAGTYPIDIF
-478 NPVYGKPRP
+478 DPVYGQTRP
-487 ALTSTPTHDT
+487 ALTRTPTHDK

-502 YSAFVQDQVAL
+502 YAAFVQDQVAL

-518 VLAGARFERFEHE
+518 VLAGARFERFEHD
-531 YKSYVTGVK
+531 YQNYVGKS
-540 PWNASDNAVTPRVGV
+540 WQAADNAVTPRVGV
-555 TYDLTD
+555 IYDLTD

-571 SFKPNTGASLQGG
+571 SFKPNTGASREGG
-584 GFDPEKGKSY
+584 GFAPEKGKSY
-594 EMGLK
+594 EMGIK
-599 WQGFDR
+599 WEALDR

-615 IDKKNVLTNDP
+615 IEKKNVLTTDP
-626 ADPTGISKVAAG
+626 VDNTFSVAAG
-638 QVRSRGLDLN
+638 QVRSRGFDLN

-668 KVTKDN
+668 EVTRDN
-674 TIRVGS
+674 TLRSGTR
-680 HLANIPRN
+680 LMNIPRN

-702 LKGLGLGAGTKY
+702 LKGLGLGAGGKY
-714 VDERVGQTS
+714 VDQRAGQTA
-723 NTAFTMDGYTV
+723 NTAFSMDAYTV
-734 VDLLSYYKVNEKVR
+734 VDLLGYYKVNEHVR
-748 LNLDVKNLFNRD
+748 LNLDVKNLFNREY
-760 FEEGAFGNFYAYPGE
+760 EEGAFGNIYAYPGA

-785 TL
+785 SL

>member
-1 MRPIAVCQTAHLLLT
+1 
-16 HRHRGQAPSHI
+16 
-27 CFVLSAV
+27 
-34 LIEYNAIPLKIVNEN
+34 
-49 RYQSLISWYTIAPQ
+49 
-63 SLARMPPHLAH
+63 
-74 SLGSSFMRRT
+74 MRRT
-84 LVCICVLQAFSPF
+84 LISICVLQAFSPF
-97 TWAEALPADKA
+97 AWAEQVPAESA
-108 SVELQATSI
+108 SIELQATNV
-117 TGTADYETA
+117 TATADLESA
-126 QGPVKGYLATRS
+126 QGPVQGYHATRS

-143 TDTAIH
+143 TDTSIH
-149 ETPQSISVVT
+149 ETPQSISVVS
-159 KDAVEDIG
+159 KDVVEDLG

-215 YPNTP
+215 YPNMP

-249 VVSKQPLAEPTVT
+249 VVSKQPLAERTVT
-262 LGSQLDDQGMQRA
+262 LGSQLNDQGMKRG

-285 QGRLAY
+285 EGRLAY

-316 VITWQAS
+316 VITWQAT
-323 DDTKVIFEG
+323 DDTKVTFEG

-347 FANQKGTASR
+347 FPNQRGTPSR

-365 VGKLHNDN
+365 AGKLHNDN
-373 SVAQLRFE
+373 NMAQLRFE
-381 HLLNDNWTLGGG
+381 HALNDNWTLGGG
-393 FQYLDGT
+393 FQWLDGS
-400 LQGNGIEANSLAADG
+400 LKGNAIEANGPGSLGADG
-415 HTLNRNFNY
+415 RTLQRNFNY
-424 RKLEWTDKDTQLN
+424 RKLEWTDKDYQLN

-448 HTLLTGV
+448 HTLLTGI
-455 EFEDYDYKSIIQR
+455 EYEDYDYKSIIQR
-468 SSASYTSDIF
+468 SSAVAGTYPIDIF
-478 NPVYGKPRP
+478 DPVYGQTRP
-487 ALTSTPTHDT
+487 ALTRTPTHDK

-502 YSAFVQDQVAL
+502 YAAFVQDQVAL

-518 VLAGARFERFEHE
+518 VLAGARFERFEHD
-531 YKSYVTGVK
+531 YQNYVGKS
-540 PWNASDNAVTPRVGV
+540 WQAADNAVTPRLGV
-555 TYDLTD
+555 IYDLTD

-571 SFKPNTGASLQGG
+571 SFKPNTGASREGVS
-584 GFDPEKGKSY
+584 FAPEKGKSY
-594 EMGLK
+594 EMGIK
-599 WQGFDR
+599 WEALDR
-605 QLSVD
+605 QLSID

-615 IDKKNVLTNDP
+615 IEKKNVLAVDP
-626 ADPTGISKVAAG
+626 ADTTNTFNVAAG
-638 QVRSRGLDLN
+638 QVRSRGFDLN

-668 KVTKDN
+668 EVTRD
-674 TIRVGS
+674 TTLRSGTR
-680 HLANIPRN
+680 LMNIPRN

-702 LKGLGLGAGTKY
+702 LKGLGLGVGGKY
-714 VDERVGQTS
+714 VDQRAGQTA
-723 NTAFTMDGYTV
+723 NTAFSMDAYTV
-734 VDLLSYYKVNEKVR
+734 VDLLGYYKVNERVR
-748 LNLDVKNLFNRD
+748 LNLDVKNLFNREY
-760 FEEGAFGNFYAYPGE
+760 EEGAFGNIYAYPGA